1 MKGTPP
7 PEFFSSFGQR
17 PHLWVSTA
25 SASGFIVVASREVRS
40 KCGPSATMGI
50 LDFVE
55 DRPTPKAV
63 YNWRVYTAAAVASWA
78 SCMIGYDSAFIGT
91 TLALP
96 SFVSEFKLNEMDPDH
111 LALTKANI
119 VSVYQ
124 AGAFFGSFGAY
135 VSSYYLGRRKS
146 LLIWAMVFILGA
158 GMMLGANRERGLG
171 LIIGGRVLAG
181 LGIGASSNIV
191 PIYISELSPPAVRGR
206 LVGIYELGWQVGG
219 LVGFWI
225 NYGLQET
232 MAPSHTQ
239 WIIPFAVQLIPAG
252 CLLIG
257 ALWMKE
263 SPRWL
268 FTKGKREQA
277 MANLCWV
284 RNLPADDL
292 YIIEEVAAIDS
303 QIEHDRIHVGPG
315 FWKPFAALKQRKVLW
330 RFFLGGMLFLWQNGS
345 GINAINYYSPTVF
358 HSIGITGTS
367 TGFLT
372 TGIFGVV
379 KTVVT
384 VIWLLWL
391 IDRLGRT
398 KLLMIGA
405 FGGSMCMW
413 FIGAYIKIAGA
424 NASNP
429 NAKLSSGG
437 IAAIFFFYLWTAFYT
452 PSWNGTPW
460 VINSEM
466 FSQNTRSLGQASAAA
481 NNWFWNFI
489 VSRFTPQMFLTMGY
503 GVYFF
508 FASLMLLSI
517 PFVYFLIPET
527 KSIPLERMDDLF
539 EIKPVRAAHAEM
551 MERLKLEEV
560 EFRHNAEG
568 AHVSIEKMKN
578 EDERNES
585 V

>member
-1 MKGTPP
+1 
-7 PEFFSSFGQR
+7 
-17 PHLWVSTA
+17 
-25 SASGFIVVASREVRS
+25 
-40 KCGPSATMGI
+40 MG
-50 LDFVE
+50 LFTLVE

-63 YNWRVYTAAAVASWA
+63 YNWRVYTCAAVASFA

-96 SFVSEFKLNEMDPDH
+96 SFVAEFGFDKMSKDH

-124 AGAFFGSFGAY
+124 AGAFFGSLFAY
-135 VSSYYLGRRKS
+135 ATSYHLGRRKS
-146 LLIWAMVFILGA
+146 LWIFVTVFILGA
-158 GMMLGANRERGLG
+158 GLMLGANSARGLG

-181 LGIGASSNIV
+181 IGVGGASNMV
-191 PIYISELSPPAVRGR
+191 PIYISELAPPAVRGR
-206 LVGIYELGWQVGG
+206 LVGIYEAGWQIGG

-225 NYGLQET
+225 NYGISEHL
-232 MAPSHTQ
+232 APSHTQ
-239 WIIPFAVQLIPAG
+239 WLIPFAVQLIPAG
-252 CLLIG
+252 LLLFGSI
-257 ALWMKE
+257 WIKE

-268 FTKGKREQA
+268 FTKGRREEA
-277 MANLCWV
+277 LKNLCWI

-292 YIIEEVAAIDS
+292 YLIEEVAAIDAGL
-303 QIEHDRIHVGPG
+303 EYERIHVGAG
-315 FWKPFAALKQRKVLW
+315 FWKPFAALKQKKVLW
-330 RFFLGGMLFLWQNGS
+330 RFWLGGMLFLFQNGS

-358 HSIGITGTS
+358 KSIGIQGTN

-379 KTVVT
+379 KTIVT
-384 VIWLLWL
+384 FIWLLFL
-391 IDRLGRT
+391 IDRLGRR

-405 FGGSMCMW
+405 TGGSLCMW
-413 FIGAYIKIAGA
+413 FIGAYIKL
-424 NASNP
+424 SNP
-429 NAKLSSGG
+429 AANVKNTKLSSGG

-452 PSWNGTPW
+452 PSWNGVPW

-489 VSRFTPQMFLTMGY
+489 ISRFTPQMFLKMEY

-508 FASLMLLSI
+508 FASLMIISVV
-517 PFVYFLIPET
+517 FVYFFIPET
-527 KSIPLERMDDLF
+527 KSIPLEAMDRLF
-539 EIKPVRAAHAEM
+539 EIKPVNKANKQVIAELR
-551 MERLKLEEV
+551 EAED
-560 EFRHNAEG
+560 EFRHDAEG
-568 AHVSIEKMKN
+568 AGLSLEKTKVSRIEN
-578 EDERNES
+578 VVAD

>member
-1 MKGTPP
+1 
-7 PEFFSSFGQR
+7 
-17 PHLWVSTA
+17 
-25 SASGFIVVASREVRS
+25 
-40 KCGPSATMGI
+40 MGI
-50 LDFVE
+50 LSFVE

-63 YNWRVYTAAAVASWA
+63 YNWRVYTCACIASFA

-96 SFVSEFKLNEMDPDH
+96 SFVDEFKMNPTQMNPAH

-146 LLIWAMVFILGA
+146 LVIFSTIFILGA
-158 GMMLGANRERGLG
+158 GLMLGANGQRGLG

-181 LGIGASSNIV
+181 IGVGGASNMV
-191 PIYISELSPPAVRGR
+191 PIYISELAPPAIRGR
-206 LVGIYELGWQVGG
+206 LVGIYELGWQIGG

-232 MAPSHTQ
+232 MAPSHRQ

-252 CLLIG
+252 LLLMG
-257 ALWMKE
+257 AFWIRE

-268 FTKGKREQA
+268 FTKGRREQA
-277 MANLCWV
+277 IQNLCWI

-292 YIIEEVAAIDS
+292 YIVEELAAIDA
-303 QIEHDRIHVGPG
+303 QLEYERVHVGAG
-315 FWKPFAALKQRKVLW
+315 FWKPFAALKQPKVLW

-358 HSIGITGTS
+358 KSIGITGTS

-384 VIWLLWL
+384 VFWLLWL
-391 IDRLGRT
+391 IDRLGRRN
-398 KLLMIGA
+398 LLMIGA
-405 FGGSMCMW
+405 AGGSLCMW
-413 FIGAYIKIAGA
+413 FIGAYIAL
-424 NASNP
+424 SNP
-429 NAKLSSGG
+429 TGKAPAPGTKLSSGG
-437 IAAIFFFYLWTAFYT
+437 IEAMFFFYLWTAFYT

-460 VINSEM
+460 VVNSEM

-489 VSRFTPQMFLTMGY
+489 ISRFTPQMFITMGY

-508 FASLMLLSI
+508 FASLMILSI
-517 PFVYFLIPET
+517 PFVYFLLPET
-527 KSIPLERMDDLF
+527 KSIPLERMDELF
-539 EIKPVRAAHAEM
+539 EIKPLRKANAVM
-551 MERLKLEEV
+551 MVKLKEE
-560 EFRHNAEG
+560 EEDFRQAAEG
-568 AHVSIEKMKN
+568 AGLTTMKTKN
-578 EDERNES
+578 EEHEYA
-585 V
+585 

>member
-1 MKGTPP
+1 
-7 PEFFSSFGQR
+7 
-17 PHLWVSTA
+17 
-25 SASGFIVVASREVRS
+25 
-40 KCGPSATMGI
+40 MGI
-50 LDFVE
+50 LAFVE

-63 YNWRVYTAAAVASWA
+63 YNWRVYACACVASWA
-78 SCMIGYDSAFIGT
+78 ACMIGYDSAFIGT

-96 SFVSEFKLNEMDPDH
+96 SFVDEFGLQKMDPTK

-135 VSSYYLGRRKS
+135 VSSYHYGRRTS
-146 LLIWAMVFILGA
+146 LIIWILVFILGA
-158 GMMLGANRERGLG
+158 GMMLGANAERGLG

-181 LGIGASSNIV
+181 LGVGAASNMV
-191 PIYISELSPPAVRGR
+191 PIYISELSPPAIRGR
-206 LVGIYELGWQVGG
+206 LVGIYELGWQIGG

-232 MAPSHTQ
+232 MAPSHKQ

-252 CLLIG
+252 CLLFG
-257 ALWMKE
+257 AIWMKE

-268 FTKGKREQA
+268 FQKGRRELA
-277 MANLCWV
+277 MKNLCWI
-284 RNLPADDL
+284 RNLEPTEL
-292 YIIEEVAAIDS
+292 YIVEEVAAIDA
-303 QIEHDRIHVGPG
+303 QIEWDRVNVGVG
-315 FWKPFAALKQRKVLW
+315 FWKPFAALKERKTQW

-358 HSIGITGTS
+358 KSIGITGTS

-391 IDRLGRT
+391 IDYLGRT
-398 KLLMIGA
+398 KLLIIGA
-405 FGGSMCMW
+405 AGGSLCMW
-413 FIGAYIKIAGA
+413 FIGAYIKVSNAGKGPA
-424 NASNP
+424 NP

-437 IAAIFFFYLWTAFYT
+437 IAAVFMFYLWTAFYT

-466 FSQNTRSLGQASAAA
+466 YSQNTRSLGQASAAA

-489 VSRFTPQMFLTMGY
+489 ISRFTPQMFNTMSY

-508 FASLMLLSI
+508 FASLMILSI

-527 KSIPLERMDDLF
+527 KGIPLEHMDELFAYKDTRKAHGEMVQKLRMD
-539 EIKPVRAAHAEM
+539 
-551 MERLKLEEV
+551 EE
-560 EFRHNAEG
+560 EFRHDAEG
-568 AHVSIEKMKN
+568 AGLTIQKTK
-578 EDERNES
+578 DERVEK

>member
-1 MKGTPP
+1 
-7 PEFFSSFGQR
+7 
-17 PHLWVSTA
+17 
-25 SASGFIVVASREVRS
+25 
-40 KCGPSATMGI
+40 MG
-50 LDFVE
+50 LFTLVE

-63 YNWRVYTAAAVASWA
+63 YNWRVYTCAAIASFA

-96 SFVSEFKLNEMDPDH
+96 SFVGEFGFAEMSKDH

-124 AGAFFGSFGAY
+124 AGAFFGSIFAY
-135 VSSYYLGRRKS
+135 ATSFYLGRKKS
-146 LLIWAMVFILGA
+146 LWIFVTVFILGA
-158 GMMLGANRERGLG
+158 GLMLGANTARGLG

-181 LGIGASSNIV
+181 IGVGGASNMV
-191 PIYISELSPPAVRGR
+191 PIYISELAPPAVRGR
-206 LVGIYELGWQVGG
+206 LVGIYEAGWQIGG

-225 NYGLQET
+225 NYGISEHL
-232 MAPSHTQ
+232 APSHTQ
-239 WIIPFAVQLIPAG
+239 WLIPFAVQLIPAG
-252 CLLIG
+252 LLLFGSMWIR
-257 ALWMKE
+257 E

-268 FTKGKREQA
+268 LTKGRREEA
-277 MANLCWV
+277 LKNLCWI

-292 YIIEEVAAIDS
+292 YLIEEVAAIDAGL
-303 QIEHDRIHVGPG
+303 EYERIHVGPG
-315 FWKPFAALKQRKVLW
+315 FWKPFAALRQKEVLW
-330 RFFLGGMLFLWQNGS
+330 RFFLGGMLFLFQNGS

-358 HSIGITGTS
+358 KSIGVQGTN

-379 KTVVT
+379 KTVLT
-384 VIWLLWL
+384 FIWLLFL
-391 IDRLGRT
+391 IDKLGRR

-405 FGGSMCMW
+405 TGGSLCMW
-413 FIGAYIKIAGA
+413 FIGAYIKL
-424 NASNP
+424 SNP
-429 NAKLSSGG
+429 AANTTNTKLSSGG

-452 PSWNGTPW
+452 PSWNGVPW

-489 VSRFTPQMFLTMGY
+489 ISRFTPQMFIKMDY

-508 FASLMLLSI
+508 FASLMIFSVV
-517 PFVYFLIPET
+517 FVYFFIPET
-527 KSIPLERMDDLF
+527 KSIPLEAMNRLF
-539 EIKPVRAAHAEM
+539 EIKPVSKAN
-551 MERLKLEEV
+551 KQVILELQES
-560 EFRHNAEG
+560 EEDFRHDAEG
-568 AHVSIEKMKN
+568 AGLSVEKTKDSRIEN
-578 EDERNES
+578 VVAD